1 MQQAEQQRYDL
12 QQAEQKQ
19 AEQQQPEQQQAAQQ
33 VGQQGQQ
40 QQQQQ
45 QPQQQIGFGV
55 YKVPSAACEAVVASA
70 LLAGFRH
77 IDTAQCYGNERAT
90 GAAIRAFLAAHPRER
105 VFLTTKVWRL
115 EAALPPGEAQ
125 ARVAAGIAQSAA
137 ALGLPIDL
145 LLLHAPGASGA
156 TRAET
161 WRAMEAAVAAGAV
174 RALGV
179 SNFSEAH
186 LAQLLGTCAIAPVVN
201 QLEVHPWLQRRALC
215 AWCAARGILVE
226 AYSPLAKAA
235 CLDDAV
241 LAGVAARAGCSPAQA
256 LLAWSLAK
264 GYRPLVK
271 SVSAARQRENIARA
285 ALAPADIA
293 ALDALE
299 EGLVTGWD
307 PVATDP
313 V

>member
-1 MQQAEQQRYDL
+1 M
-12 QQAEQKQ
+12 
-19 AEQQQPEQQQAAQQ
+19 AEQQQPAEHQP
-33 VGQQGQQ
+33 
-40 QQQQQ
+40 Q
-45 QPQQQIGFGV
+45 QPQHAEHHQPQQPQQIGFGV
-55 YKVPSAACEAVVASA
+55 YKVPSATCEAVVASA

-77 IDTAQCYGNERAT
+77 IDTAQVYGNEQAT
-90 GAAIRAFLAAHPRER
+90 GAAVRAFLAAHPGER

-115 EAALPPGEAQ
+115 DAGAAPLPPGEAQ

-156 TRAET
+156 ARAET

-186 LAQLLGTCAIAPVVN
+186 LAQLLAACAIRPVVN

-235 CLDDAV
+235 CLDDGV

-271 SVSAARQRENIARA
+271 TVSAARQRENLARA
-285 ALAPADIA
+285 ALSPADIA

>member
-1 MQQAEQQRYDL
+1 MAQQA
-12 QQAEQKQ
+12 
-19 AEQQQPEQQQAAQQ
+19 QQQ
-33 VGQQGQQ
+33 V
-40 QQQQQ
+40 
-45 QPQQQIGFGV
+45 GFGV
-55 YKVPSAACEAVVASA
+55 YKVPSAACESVVRSA
-70 LLAGFRH
+70 LDAGFRH
-77 IDTAQCYGNERAT
+77 IDTAQVYGNERAT
-90 GAAIRAFLAAHPRER
+90 GAAIRAFLAARPSER

-115 EAALPPGEAQ
+115 EEAALPPGEAH

-161 WRAMEAAVAAGAV
+161 WRAMEEAVAAGAV

-186 LAQLLGTCAIAPVVN
+186 LAQLLAACTIKPVVN
-201 QLEVHPWLQRRALC
+201 QIEVHPWLQRRALC
-215 AWCAARGILVE
+215 SWCGAQGILVE

-235 CLDDAV
+235 CLDDPV
-241 LAGVAARAGCSPAQA
+241 LAGVAARAGGTPAQA
-256 LLAWSLAK
+256 LLSWSLAK

-271 SVSAARQRENIARA
+271 TVSAARQAENLARLALSA
-285 ALAPADIA
+285 ADLA
-293 ALDALE
+293 ALDALD